1 MKVVLCGAFGN
12 LGTEILKH
20 LIDAG
25 HTVVAADL
33 FEKDVEGYSGKYLPR
48 VIDVTNKESLKGLC
62 DGADVVITT
71 VGLVRK
77 SETLTNYD
85 VDLNGNLNI
94 LEEAKRAGVKHF
106 CYTSVIKVDSDP
118 KVGMLDAKHKFELA
132 LKESG
137 LEYVIF
143 RPSGYFYDIAKVF
156 MPMIE
161 KGTVTLLGKKDY
173 HCNVIHTVDL
183 GDFIVKHMIDVN
195 KQYELGGKE
204 TYSYKEIALMFAEAA
219 GKKIEIKRAPA
230 FLFDLIAFKQRKAK
244 GNIQSLVRFG
254 KWTMT
259 HELVG
264 DTVYGDSSFKEYI
277 KSCYKKG
284 E

>member
-25 HTVVAADL
+25 HKVVAADL
-33 FEKDVEGYSGKYLPR
+33 FDKEVEGYKGKYTSR
-48 VIDVTNKESLKGLC
+48 VIDVTNTESLKGLC

-85 VDLNGNLNI
+85 VDLQGNVNI
-94 LEEAKRAGVKHF
+94 LEEAKAAGVKHF
-106 CYTSVIKVDSDP
+106 CYTSVIKADSDP

-132 LKESG
+132 LKDSG
-137 LEYVIF
+137 LTYVIF

-156 MPMIE
+156 MPMVE
-161 KGTVTLLGKKDY
+161 KGKVTLLGKKDY
-173 HCNVIHTVDL
+173 HCNVIHTPDL
-183 GDFIVKHMIDVN
+183 GDFIVKHMLDEN
-195 KQYELGGKE
+195 KQYNLGGKE
-204 TYSYKEIALMFAEAA
+204 TYTYKEIAEMFAKAA
-219 GKKIEIKRAPA
+219 GKEVEIKRAPA
-230 FLFDLIAFKQRKAK
+230 FLFDLIAFKQRKAP

-264 DTVYGDSSFKEYI
+264 DTVYGESSFKEYI
-277 KSCYKKG
+277 ESCYKK
-284 E
+284 